1 MMFLTLLINMG
12 DVDPYES
19 FEKLNTRRLSVN
31 DKKVSPLYLY
41 LSVPL

>member
-1 MMFLTLLINMG
+1 MFLTLLINMG

-19 FEKLNTRRLSVN
+19 FEKPNTRWPIAN